1 MRHGLSPTEGLI
13 VSLVE
18 PYSMPEVLPAH
29 YIISKYIVGS
39 YFKTHIRSLFHKSPN
54 NWFLDPGTV
63 TNMALTTTYF
73 KRQPGPWTSNCTSKY
88 PPSKGALAIGENIT
102 YSLSVCKNLCILNY
116 IFEECNCIDPLLIEA
131 SSADFD
137 DFEGLA
143 FCSLIPA
150 NADRIC
156 AGNATINFGK
166 SSNCHCQPACD
177 ALSIPRVC
185 SANYI
190 CKV

>member
-1 MRHGLSPTEGLI
+1 
-13 VSLVE
+13 
-18 PYSMPEVLPAH
+18 
-29 YIISKYIVGS
+29 
-39 YFKTHIRSLFHKSPN
+39 
-54 NWFLDPGTV
+54 
-63 TNMALTTTYF
+63 MALTTTYF

-150 NADRIC
+150 NPDRIC

-177 ALSIPRVC
+177 AVHYEVSFQNTKVLELNNFQNIHLTYFENLTLNIFSFTFFLSF
-185 SANYI
+185 
-190 CKV
+190 